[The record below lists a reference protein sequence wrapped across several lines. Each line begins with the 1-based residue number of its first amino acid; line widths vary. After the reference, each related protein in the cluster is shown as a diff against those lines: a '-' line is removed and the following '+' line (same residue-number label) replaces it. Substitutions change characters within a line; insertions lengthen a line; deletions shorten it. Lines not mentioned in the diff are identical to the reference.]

1 MTEYK
6 LARSHGRDVN
16 MISAIEKVSFIDPWS
31 RDSIER
37 IIGSKNSCCISA
49 IAGDRIVGYGFSRT
63 VVDECEI
70 LDLAVSPKY
79 KRQGIGKA
87 VLEKMLECA
96 RNAGAE
102 TAYLEVREGNP
113 AAIALYEGV
122 GFSVIGRRK
131 NYYRYPTEDALIMSL
146 KLTEGGDKNDNSGD

>member
-1 MTEYK
+1 MTDYK
-6 LARSHGRDVN
+6 LLRSRERDIN

-37 IIGSKNSCCISA
+37 IIGSKNGCCISA
-49 IAGDRIVGYGFSRT
+49 VAGDVVVGYGFSRT
-63 VVDECEI
+63 VADECEV

-87 VLEKMLECA
+87 VLAKMLECA
-96 RNAGAE
+96 KDAGAA
-102 TAYLEVREGNP
+102 TVYLEVREGNS
-113 AAIALYEGV
+113 AAKALYEGA

-146 KLTEGGDKNDNSGD
+146 KLTEGGDNNDNPGD